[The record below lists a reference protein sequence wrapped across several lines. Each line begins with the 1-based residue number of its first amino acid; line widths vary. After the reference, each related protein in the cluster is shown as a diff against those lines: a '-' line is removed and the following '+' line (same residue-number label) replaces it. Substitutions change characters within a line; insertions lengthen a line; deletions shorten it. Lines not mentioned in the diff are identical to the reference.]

1 MTIKIAIVDSGVDTP
16 EEILMAADI
25 IPFRFFGDPSLHI
38 TKANEHVPPNHC
50 IWARN
55 LLERALNGLDP
66 EIKGLITTHGCD
78 CTNREFDIWLEC
90 IDLDFF
96 YFLNAPLKRDKAAMK
111 FFVNDM
117 KELIAQLEDHFNVK
131 ITQDKLSEAIKLT
144 NKIRHILKEI
154 SEYRSKM
161 VLKGSEFH
169 ALVKRV
175 QQEDKKLILPIL
187 EDKLEELK
195 GKEPFPGE
203 MKRILL
209 TGSVIDDSEFIKNL
223 ETLGFQVVTD
233 DLCIGTRYFWD
244 SIEEDGNP
252 IKALSKY
259 HLNKPIYSTKIP
271 SLQRFDNLKE
281 LVEMYDVDGII
292 NVAQKFCEPILYDH
306 PHISK
311 ELKTLG
317 IPYLFV
323 EIEYSRESFKQL
335 STRFEAFAEM
345 IGGK

>member
-1 MTIKIAIVDSGVDTP
+1 MTKIAIVDSGVDTP

-25 IPFRFFGDPSLHI
+25 TPVRFLGDPSLNI

-55 LLERALNGLDP
+55 LLERALNGLDAD
-66 EIKGLITTHGCD
+66 IKGLITTHGCD

-90 IDLDFF
+90 VDLDFM
-96 YFLNAPLKRDKAAMK
+96 YFLNAPLKRDKAAIK

-117 KELIAQLEDHFNVK
+117 KELINQIESKFNVK
-131 ITQDKLSEAIKLT
+131 ITPDKITEAIKLT
-144 NKIRHILKEI
+144 NKIRNLLKEI

-161 VLKGSEFH
+161 ILKGSEFH
-169 ALVKRV
+169 ELVKKV
-175 QQEDKKLILPIL
+175 QQEDKKQMLIVL
-187 EDKLEELK
+187 ESKLEELK
-195 GKEPFPGE
+195 TKKPFPE
-203 MKRILL
+203 KMKRILL
-209 TGSVIDDSEFIKNL
+209 TGSVIDDTEFIKNL
-223 ETLGFQVVTD
+223 ETLGLQVVID

-244 SIEEDGNP
+244 SIEEKADP

-259 HLNKPIYSTKIP
+259 HLTKPIYSTKIP

-281 LVEMYDVDGII
+281 FAEKYEVDGVL

-311 ELKTLG
+311 EFKALNM
-317 IPYLFV
+317 PYLFV

-335 STRFEAFAEM
+335 ATRFEAFAEI

>member
-1 MTIKIAIVDSGVDTP
+1 MTKIAIVDSGVDTP

-25 IPFRFFGDPSLHI
+25 TPVRFFGDPSLNI

-55 LLERALNGLDP
+55 LLERALNGLDAD
-66 EIKGLITTHGCD
+66 IKGIITTHGCD

-90 IDLDFF
+90 VDLDFM
-96 YFLNAPLKRDKAAMK
+96 YFLNTPLKRDKAAVK
-111 FFVNDM
+111 FFIDDM
-117 KELIAQLEDHFNVK
+117 KELIEQIEDKFNVK
-131 ITQDKLSEAIKLT
+131 ITPEKITEAIKLT
-144 NKIRHILKEI
+144 NEIRNLLKEI
-154 SEYRSKM
+154 SEFRSKM

-169 ALVKRV
+169 EIVKKV
-175 QQEDKKLILPIL
+175 QQEDKQQILAML
-187 EDKLEELK
+187 KNKLEELK
-195 GKEPFPGE
+195 SKEPFSDK

-223 ETLGFQVVTD
+223 ETLGLQVVID

-244 SIEEDGNP
+244 SIEENGDP

-259 HLNKPIYSTKIP
+259 HLTKPIYSTKIP
-271 SLQRFDNLKE
+271 SLQRLDHLKE
-281 LVEMYDVDGII
+281 YAEKYDVDGVLNI
-292 NVAQKFCEPILYDH
+292 AQKFCEPILYDH

-311 ELKTLG
+311 EFKALG

-335 STRFEAFAEM
+335 ATRFEAFAEM